1 VARFF
6 GMLTDDGDRLG
17 GSKVVTLTNEGASA
31 SLNADGLGKAIAIDL
46 IVRAASDRRE
56 GSTTRFI

>member
-1 VARFF
+1 
-6 GMLTDDGDRLG
+6 MLTDDGDRLG
-17 GSKVVTLTNEGASA
+17 GSEVVTLTNEGASA